1 MSDEI
6 ARMAKLRDDIEQVK
20 HDLALMCEPSREL
33 SLAITKLDEARLWGQ
48 EALAVRASTLSSS
61 AALPYHNGDHR

>member
-6 ARMAKLRDDIEQVK
+6 ARMSKLHEDIDRVK
-20 HDLALMCEPSREL
+20 LDLAKTCEPSREL

-48 EALAVRASTLSSS
+48 EALAIRAVTLS
-61 AALPYHNGDHR
+61 PNVTTDYRNGTSP